1 MKSNIAALFVLLLGS
16 TPFAASAQ
24 PIIPNNSIAINVT
37 ATGTTTTQ
45 LVANS
50 GVSSIYVT
58 SFNVIGSGSGAVT
71 FEYGTG
77 TNCAVGTTVLTGAYP
92 LVPDAGV
99 SVGSGTGTVLRI
111 PSGNALCIVTTAAT
125 AGSLSYLQY

>member
-1 MKSNIAALFVLLLGS
+1 VKRIIGVFFGLAFGLA
-16 TPFAASAQ
+16 PYAASAQ
-24 PIIPNNSIAINVT
+24 PIVPNNSIAINVT
-37 ATGTTTTQ
+37 TSGITTTQ
-45 LVANS
+45 LIANS
-50 GVSSIYVT
+50 GVTSIYVT
-58 SFNVIGSGSGAVT
+58 SFNVVGGGSGAVT

-77 TNCAVGTTVLTGAYP
+77 TNCGVGTTALTGAYP
-92 LVPDAGV
+92 LIADAGV